1 MHPLPYEAIVLR
13 TTEYRESDLIVALFS
28 LEHGRFSGVARG
40 ARRSRKRFGA
50 ALDLFAQIRL
60 HAIVKEGL
68 ATLSDADIITI
79 HDGIRSD
86 LAKIACAG
94 YACELLEQLLP
105 EGMANPRAFRLLSS
119 LLNHL
124 DTNPAS
130 HSDRRFYEANL
141 LKILGYAHSLD
152 CCERCGTKLS
162 PDIPL
167 SWQPGEYALLCAACG
182 SPTLRISPETAE
194 LLRKTHATGRFGVTI
209 FPPPLLAEA
218 GALLDA
224 AISALIGKPLR
235 SRAFLEEIGPLEAQ

>member
-1 MHPLPYEAIVLR
+1 MHPLPYEAVVLR
-13 TTEYRESDLIVALFS
+13 ATAYRENDLIVSLFS

-50 ALDLFAQIRL
+50 ALDLFTQIRI

-68 ATLSDADIITI
+68 ATLSEAEIITI

-86 LAKIACAG
+86 LAKIACAS

-119 LLNHL
+119 MLTHL
-124 DTNPAS
+124 DNNPAS

-141 LKILGYAHSLD
+141 LKILGYAHSFD

-162 PDIPL
+162 PSTPL
-167 SWQPGEYALLCAACG
+167 SWHPGEYALLCAECG
-182 SPTLRISPETAE
+182 SPSRRISSATAE
-194 LLRKTHATGRFGVTI
+194 LLRKTHATGRFGI
-209 FPPPLLAEA
+209 IAFPPPLLIEA
-218 GALLDA
+218 GELLDA
-224 AISALIGKPLR
+224 AITALVNRPLR